1 MEKVKKYFRRSLW
14 STRIRVV
21 GPIRRFKM
29 SNFNDQATKIVMG
42 ALKEIINDRKYAYVS
57 TTNYKYSNLEDP
69 GKEMVIALVESV
81 LPLLARARAEQIKN
95 EAEELM
101 LKKLS

>member
-1 MEKVKKYFRRSLW
+1 
-14 STRIRVV
+14 
-21 GPIRRFKM
+21 M
-29 SNFNDQATKIVMG
+29 SNLNDQATKIVMG
-42 ALKEIINDRKYAYVS
+42 ALKEIISDRKYAYVS
-57 TTNYKYSNLEDP
+57 TTNYRYSNLEEP

-81 LPLLARARAEQIKN
+81 LPLLARAKAEQVKT